1 MRSENLTVNNK
12 YWYRTHSSIPQFY
25 THSFSGLFRILERVK
40 EELEMSFVVLKWE
53 CSRGMQSQDSVLK
66 DGTNYSITFGICR
79 NAEIA
84 AFGLMLYIH
93 QFKKKTP

>member
-12 YWYRTHSSIPQFY
+12 YWYRQFQWVVQD
-25 THSFSGLFRILERVK
+25 SRESERRIGDEFCCT
-40 EELEMSFVVLKWE
+40 EAGE
-53 CSRGMQSQDSVLK
+53 CSIGMQSQDSVLK
-66 DGTNYSITFGICR
+66 DGTNYSIPFGMCR

-84 AFGLMLYIH
+84 TFGLMLYIH

>member
-12 YWYRTHSSIPQFY
+12 YWYRQ
-25 THSFSGLFRILERVK
+25 FSGLFRILERVK
-40 EELEMSFVVLKWE
+40 EELEMSFVVLKRE

-66 DGTNYSITFGICR
+66 DGTNYSITCGMCR
-79 NAEIA
+79 NAERA

-93 QFKKKTP
+93 QFRKKTP